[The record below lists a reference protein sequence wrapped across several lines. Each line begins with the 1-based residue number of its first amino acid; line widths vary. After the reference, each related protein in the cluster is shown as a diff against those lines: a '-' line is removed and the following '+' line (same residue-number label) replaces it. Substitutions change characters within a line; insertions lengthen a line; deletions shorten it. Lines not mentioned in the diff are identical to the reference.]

1 MKAGEHRDAARIRV
15 GGFARDVVHE
25 LVDVLG
31 EQLDRADEIGRRDW
45 PDPQLKAGSRYRLL
59 REGPLKLV
67 AVSTGEHL
75 LYDLAADPEETRDL
89 GPERPADLARMVAR
103 LEEARAQL
111 GLPALDAPIAAGE
124 QAPELDDATKEQLK
138 ALGYA
143 E

>member
-1 MKAGEHRDAARIRV
+1 
-15 GGFARDVVHE
+15 
-25 LVDVLG
+25 
-31 EQLDRADEIGRRDW
+31 
-45 PDPQLKAGSRYRLL
+45 
-59 REGPLKLV
+59 
-67 AVSTGEHL
+67 
-75 LYDLAADPEETRDL
+75 
-89 GPERPADLARMVAR
+89 MVTR